1 MSILEVAKALHSLSP
16 KRNPTMSSNMRA
28 ADQPMCQSRAGDFN
42 STIERILSRFK
53 NDLTKDE
60 QNEIENVSLG
70 DLNEAIRK
78 IQEKQRETKSY
89 RNLKRIEPF
98 VTGIT
103 EYGKVIA
110 VFANAVPIVAF
121 VWVG

>member
-1 MSILEVAKALHSLSP
+1 MSAE
-16 KRNPTMSSNMRA
+16 
-28 ADQPMCQSRAGDFN
+28 DFN
-42 STIERILSRFK
+42 CGIEKLLAHFK
-53 NDLTKDE
+53 DGLTKDE
-60 QNEIENVSLG
+60 QDEIENVSLG
-70 DLNEAIRK
+70 DLHETIKK
-78 IQEKQRETKSY
+78 IQEKQRSTRSY

-98 VTGIT
+98 VTGMT